1 MKNFKIITT
10 FSVLLGVLIFS
21 SCSTEDNQDL
31 PLNQQVENKT
41 FFHDLFNQQTV
52 ENSSGYATFA
62 AGDYAGIYTG
72 TYVINS
78 MLAGSQPGD
87 YADVQNKSITFSVDE
102 TAQTIGLVIEPFKVG
117 KMPANIEIKMEDIP
131 YVESGNSIH
140 FQGTQLDGFSVLG
153 VQSTID
159 VDGTITKNGTTYFMQ
174 LNFTAN
180 SAWGPM
186 VINADVDFTGTK

>member
-1 MKNFKIITT
+1 MKNFKFITT
-10 FSVLLGVLIFS
+10 FSLFLGLVIFS
-21 SCSTEDNQDL
+21 SCSTDDNQDQ
-31 PLNQQVENKT
+31 PLNQQVNNKT
-41 FFHDLFNQQTV
+41 FFYDLFNQQTAQN
-52 ENSSGYATFA
+52 NSRYATFA

-87 YADVQNKSITFSVDE
+87 YADVQNKSITFTVDE

-117 KMPANIEIKMEDIP
+117 KMPANIEIEMEDIP
-131 YVESGNSIH
+131 YIESGNTIH
-140 FQGTQLDGFSVLG
+140 FQGTQEDGFSVLG
-153 VQSTID
+153 VYSTID
-159 VDGTITKNGTTYFMQ
+159 VDGTITKNGTSYLMQ

-180 SAWGPM
+180 STWGPM